1 MKTLEEL
8 FISQFQD
15 LKTENEKLREL
26 IDTYLKII
34 EEDRMQNTFLKEKN
48 ERLLC
53 NIQRIKE
60 ILRVEINAESITV
73 DNCFIYHTT
82 PNYEELCDILK
93 EKEEENE

>member
-26 IDTYLKII
+26 IDTYLRII
-34 EEDRMQNTFLKEKN
+34 EEDRMQNAFLKEKN
-48 ERLLC
+48 ERLLS
-53 NIQRIKE
+53 NIQRLKE

-82 PNYEELCDILK
+82 PNYEEICDILK
-93 EKEEENE
+93 VEENE

>member
-8 FISQFQD
+8 FISEFQD

-60 ILRVEINAESITV
+60 ILRIEINKESITV
-73 DNCFIYHTT
+73 DNSFIYHTT

-93 EKEEENE
+93 EEENE